1 MTILVLG
8 PVCVCGEKHD
18 FSTIN
23 SEMNQW
29 SVLNTGLFVSRM
41 VLFQV
46 LFSDYPVI
54 LHHVGLGGEGVV
66 KFGCIKE
73 S

>member
-1 MTILVLG
+1 MAVLVLG
-8 PVCVCGEKHD
+8 PVGVGGEKHD
-18 FSTIN
+18 FPTIDP
-23 SEMNQW
+23 EMNQW
-29 SVLNTGLFVSRM
+29 SVLYPDFLVRRI
-41 VLFQV
+41 VLLQV